1 MTKEEI
7 KRNFEYRAWKKEIM
21 DEFPIINNIDLH
33 TNLENDWDIY
43 DSVFFTEAEL
53 SLSKIQEMFPNWQL
67 KSYVKYLL
75 ENEGEIFKI
84 FTLHEVFD
92 TDDEVSIDNFEK
104 GLSDNSFEFHRDLN
118 KRTEVP
124 KSMKLPKIPTIS
136 RFRLVE

>member
-43 DSVFFTEAEL
+43 DCVFFTEAEL

>member
-92 TDDEVSIDNFEK
+92 TDDGVSIDNFEK
-104 GLSDNSFEFHRDLN
+104 GLSDISFEFHRDLN

>member
-1 MTKEEI
+1 
-7 KRNFEYRAWKKEIM
+7 
-21 DEFPIINNIDLH
+21 
-33 TNLENDWDIY
+33 LENDWDNY

-104 GLSDNSFEFHRDLN
+104 GLSDNTWEFHRDLN

>member
-21 DEFPIINNIDLH
+21 VEFPIINNIDLD
-33 TNLENDWDIY
+33 TNLENDWDNY

-104 GLSDNSFEFHRDLN
+104 GLSDNTWEFHRDLN

>member
-21 DEFPIINNIDLH
+21 DEFPIINNIDLD